1 MKIGTFV
8 MGGLAGAA
16 LVMMIQRN
24 QMMSA
29 VASSMGQS
37 MKHRAGNMKNEL
49 IGRAMTKFGGMSFA
63 SSKHSDSRHSR
74 DESGSGD
81 AFRSEDDGLGK
92 IGQLASQDPEVSKE
106 INAILEQNGQDR
118 I

>member
-16 LVMMIQRN
+16 IVVWIQRN

-29 VASSMGQS
+29 IASGMGQS
-37 MKHRAGNMKNEL
+37 MKNRASNIKDEL
-49 IGRAMTKFGGMSFA
+49 VGRAMTKFGGMSSF
-63 SSKHSDSRHSR
+63 SSKRS
-74 DESGSGD
+74 ESGHSAGD
-81 AFRSEDDGLGK
+81 GHAFQSEGGDLGK
-92 IGQLASQDPEVSKE
+92 VSQLASQDPEVSKE
-106 INAILEQNGQDR
+106 INAILEQNGQGR

>member
-16 LVMMIQRN
+16 IVMMIQRN

-29 VASSMGQS
+29 VAASMGQS
-37 MKHRAGNMKNEL
+37 VKSRLNDVKNEL
-49 IGRAMTKFGGMSFA
+49 VGRALNMKFDGFSSKSA
-63 SSKHSDSRHSR
+63 SSSEKDEGGLSRVSQ
-74 DESGSGD
+74 
-81 AFRSEDDGLGK
+81 
-92 IGQLASQDPEVSKE
+92 IASQDPEVTE
-106 INAILEQNGQDR
+106 QINAILEQNGQDR

>member
-1 MKIGTFV
+1 MMKIGTFV
-8 MGGLAGAA
+8 IGGLAGAA

-29 VASSMGQS
+29 IASSMGQS
-37 MKHRAGNMKNEL
+37 VKNRAGNMKDEW
-49 IGRAMTKFGGMSFA
+49 IGRAMAKFGGTSFA
-63 SSKHSDSRHSR
+63 SSRRSD
-74 DESGSGD
+74 D

>member
-16 LVMMIQRN
+16 IVMMIQRN

-29 VASSMGQS
+29 VAASMGQ
-37 MKHRAGNMKNEL
+37 NMKSRMNDMKDEM
-49 IGRAMTKFGGMSFA
+49 IGKALNMKFGGSA
-63 SSKHSDSRHSR
+63 KRSSSSSNHSEHAF
-74 DESGSGD
+74 DED
-81 AFRSEDDGLGK
+81 NEDLSK
-92 IGQLASQDPEVSKE
+92 VSLLASKDPKVTEQ